1 MRDIMSQ
8 EFFDDDDSIH
18 LFQLVHMLQR
28 SAMMHMGLL
37 QDSEG
42 RVHYNLGETKA
53 AIDTLSMLKTKMKGN
68 LSSKEGTMLNGIIS
82 ELQLQFVKAPSRQ
95 RALEDQVSESEA
107 IRETFTNPKEGP
119 SEIIS
124 DEEE

>member
-1 MRDIMSQ
+1 MDK
-8 EFFDDDDSIH
+8 EFFDDESSIH

-53 AIDTLSMLKTKMKGN
+53 AIDTLNMLKQKMVGN
-68 LSSKEGTMLNGIIS
+68 LTEKESTMLNGIIS
-82 ELQLQFVKAPSRQ
+82 ELQLQFVKAPARQ
-95 RALEDQVSESEA
+95 RALEDQVAETEA
-107 IRETFTNPKEGP
+107 VRETFTNPQDGP
-119 SEIIS
+119 SEILI

>member
-1 MRDIMSQ
+1 MSD
-8 EFFDDDDSIH
+8 EFFDDDTSTH

-28 SAMMHMGLL
+28 SAMMHMGML

-42 RVHYNLGETKA
+42 KVHYNLGETKA
-53 AIDTLSMLKTKMKGN
+53 AIDTLSMMKEKMQGN
-68 LSSKEGTMLNGIIS
+68 LSSKESTMLNGIIS
-82 ELQLQFVKAPSRQ
+82 ELQLQFIKAPSRQ

-107 IRETFTNPKEGP
+107 VRDTFTNPKDGP
-119 SEIIS
+119 VEILA

>member
-1 MRDIMSQ
+1 MAQ
-8 EFFDDDDSIH
+8 EFFDDEGSAH

-28 SAMMHMGLL
+28 SAMMHMGLI

-53 AIDTLSMLKTKMKGN
+53 AIDTLSMLKTKMAGN
-68 LSSKEGTMLNGIIS
+68 LTPKESTMLNGIIS

-95 RALEDQVSESEA
+95 RALEDQVAESEA
-107 IRETFTNPKEGP
+107 VRETFTNPQDSP
-119 SEIIS
+119 SEIIA

>member
-1 MRDIMSQ
+1 MSD
-8 EFFDDDDSIH
+8 EFFDDDTSTH

-28 SAMMHMGLL
+28 SAMMHMGML

-42 RVHYNLGETKA
+42 KVHYNLGETKA
-53 AIDTLSMLKTKMKGN
+53 AIDTLSMMKEKMQGS
-68 LSSKEGTMLNGIIS
+68 LSSKESTMLNGIIS
-82 ELQLQFVKAPSRQ
+82 ELQLQFIKAPSRQ

-107 IRETFTNPKEGP
+107 VRDTFTNPKDGP
-119 SEIIS
+119 VEILA

>member
-1 MRDIMSQ
+1 MDK
-8 EFFDDDDSIH
+8 EFFDDESSIH

-53 AIDTLSMLKTKMKGN
+53 AIDTLNMLKQKMAGN
-68 LSSKEGTMLNGIIS
+68 LTE
-82 ELQLQFVKAPSRQ
+82 
-95 RALEDQVSESEA
+95 RALEDQVAETEA
-107 IRETFTNPKEGP
+107 VRETFTNPQDGP
-119 SEIIS
+119 SEILI

>member
-1 MRDIMSQ
+1 MSQ
-8 EFFDDDDSIH
+8 EFFDDEHSAH

-28 SAMMHMGLL
+28 SAMMHMGML

-53 AIDTLSMLKTKMKGN
+53 AIDTLSMLKSKMTGN
-68 LSSKEGTMLNGIIS
+68 LTPKESTMLNGIIS

-95 RALEDQVSESEA
+95 RALEDQVAESEA
-107 IRETFTNPKEGP
+107 VRETFTHPQGGP
-119 SEIIS
+119 SEIIA

>member
-1 MRDIMSQ
+1 MSQ

-53 AIDTLSMLKTKMKGN
+53 AIETLSMLKTKMKGN

-107 IRETFTNPKEGP
+107 VRETFTNPKEGP

>member
-1 MRDIMSQ
+1 MAG
-8 EFFDDDDSIH
+8 EFFDDEGSAH

-28 SAMMHMGLL
+28 SAMMNMGML

-53 AIDTLSMLKTKMKGN
+53 AIDTLSMLKEKMTGN
-68 LSSKEGTMLNGIIS
+68 LTSKESTMLNGIIS
-82 ELQLQFVKAPSRQ
+82 ELQLQFIKAPARQ
-95 RALEDQVSESEA
+95 RELEDQVAETEA
-107 IRETFTNPKEGP
+107 VRETFTNPQAGP
-119 SEIIS
+119 SEIIT